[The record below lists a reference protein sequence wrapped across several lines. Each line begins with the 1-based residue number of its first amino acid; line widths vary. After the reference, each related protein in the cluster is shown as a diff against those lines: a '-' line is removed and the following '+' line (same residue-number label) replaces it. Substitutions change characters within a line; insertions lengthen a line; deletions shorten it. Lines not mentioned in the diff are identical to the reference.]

1 MKITFDLKKD
11 AANVKKHGVS
21 LRLSCEIDWG
31 NLAAVHDDRV
41 DYGEDR
47 YSGTALIAR
56 RLYVVV
62 FTIRDDA
69 LRVISLRK
77 ATRLEIKR
85 YENEA

>member
-1 MKITFDLKKD
+1 VKITFDLKKD

-31 NLAAVHDDRV
+31 NL
-41 DYGEDR
+41 
-47 YSGTALIAR
+47 
-56 RLYVVV
+56 
-62 FTIRDDA
+62 TIRDDA

-85 YENEA
+85 YENQA